1 MASFRTLSNSYEAE
15 ILHGLYNYVPLFII
29 RLNREG
35 LILETQGTSFYLES
49 TLLDTN
55 GQNLYNLFPNMKDD
69 LVPIFEFNQHT
80 KFKSSLNT
88 NPQKIYFE
96 NYAFPISPSEEDDK
110 QAIIVFL
117 DLTEDVRSRE
127 DLNEKNNELK
137 AIFDAIPDIYFR
149 LNAEGFVL
157 DYKSAILSDM
167 YIPREDFLNRKI
179 ETFLP
184 TNLNVKIKDCIHE
197 TIIKKKLVTME
208 YQLEFNKT
216 IRYFE
221 ARFFP
226 LFNDQIILI
235 IREITEKVEIQNR
248 IIEKEK
254 MLLETQ
260 RIAMVYSFFWDLV
273 SNKVTYTDEFLSIAE
288 VTDLEHYSVPKSV
301 LKIIHPD
308 DQKMVLAEILKSLES
323 LDNFYL
329 EYRFLMPDNR
339 VKYILSKGKIKRDK
353 LGKPIQ
359 MLGLNQDITLRKQTE
374 LELITQKSE
383 LQKLLNNIEGI
394 VAAQTNELRIAKEK
408 AEKANQAK
416 SYFLANVSHEL
427 KTPIHAIMSFAE
439 LGKER
444 LEKNDTIKIREYFE
458 IIIDSVE
465 RLYKLM
471 TNILDLSKL
480 ESGNEKFEFSNS
492 SLCSVCKEVV
502 EEMNALLDQNSLV
515 LDFKVPNFST
525 ELYFDRCKIAQV
537 IRNILYN
544 SIRFSQKNSR
554 IELEFI
560 NGEFHRSQKDAFD
573 GIGFIVRDFGQGI
586 LQDEAELIFEKFRQG
601 SKVKLGTGGTGLG
614 LSISREIVNNHQGII
629 FAKNHSQGG
638 AEFYVI
644 LPKVNRNLVSLKLK
658 EDVKHND

>member
-35 LILETQGTSFYLES
+35 LILETQGTSLYLES

-197 TIIKKKLVTME
+197 TIIKKQLVTME

-226 LFNDQIILI
+226 LFNDQIIL
-235 IREITEKVEIQNR
+235 
-248 IIEKEK
+248 
-254 MLLETQ
+254 
-260 RIAMVYSFFWDLV
+260 Y
-273 SNKVTYTDEFLSIAE
+273 
-288 VTDLEHYSVPKSV
+288 
-301 LKIIHPD
+301 
-308 DQKMVLAEILKSLES
+308 
-323 LDNFYL
+323 
-329 EYRFLMPDNR
+329 
-339 VKYILSKGKIKRDK
+339 
-353 LGKPIQ
+353 
-359 MLGLNQDITLRKQTE
+359 
-374 LELITQKSE
+374 
-383 LQKLLNNIEGI
+383 
-394 VAAQTNELRIAKEK
+394 
-408 AEKANQAK
+408 
-416 SYFLANVSHEL
+416 
-427 KTPIHAIMSFAE
+427 
-439 LGKER
+439 
-444 LEKNDTIKIREYFE
+444 
-458 IIIDSVE
+458 
-465 RLYKLM
+465 
-471 TNILDLSKL
+471 
-480 ESGNEKFEFSNS
+480 
-492 SLCSVCKEVV
+492 
-502 EEMNALLDQNSLV
+502 
-515 LDFKVPNFST
+515 
-525 ELYFDRCKIAQV
+525 
-537 IRNILYN
+537 
-544 SIRFSQKNSR
+544 
-554 IELEFI
+554 
-560 NGEFHRSQKDAFD
+560 
-573 GIGFIVRDFGQGI
+573 
-586 LQDEAELIFEKFRQG
+586 
-601 SKVKLGTGGTGLG
+601 
-614 LSISREIVNNHQGII
+614 
-629 FAKNHSQGG
+629 
-638 AEFYVI
+638 
-644 LPKVNRNLVSLKLK
+644 
-658 EDVKHND
+658 